1 MSAPTLKFKRGL
13 LANLPV
19 LNSGEPG
26 FTTDF
31 YDLYI
36 GSADGNK
43 LIGSGRFWS
52 TETASTGGA
61 VKVYEATANGTN
73 YVALAASAS
82 VPTNI
87 TFTLPSIDGSAGD
100 ILKTDGSGNLT
111 FSAPAS
117 SSFTINGDTGSDT
130 FNTGETLTFAG
141 TSNEI
146 ETVVT
151 DNQVQIGLP
160 DNITVSG
167 NLTVNG
173 DFLVEGSETIINTQ
187 RLDVEDKKIGIGS
200 TSSPSD
206 TTADGAG
213 IEVYGTSNYN
223 ILWQNDTDSWE
234 VNQHFSPS
242 VDDTYDL
249 GRSDQEWR
257 NLYVDG
263 LAELDAVNVSVAA
276 TIASLSLVAGVAV
289 TTILDEDGL
298 TSNRDDA
305 LATQQSIKAYV
316 DAQIT
321 AQDLDIAGDSGTGAV
336 DLDSQSL
343 TISGTANEIVTSASG
358 QTITVG
364 LPDDVTVGAALTV
377 TGALDINGGADI
389 SGGETTLSSATIS
402 DLTSG
407 RVVLAGASGS
417 IEDSANLTYGGGG
430 LIIGAGGL
438 NVTGVSTFSST
449 VDVNGLLDTIDINV
463 SGAAT
468 VVGNM
473 KIGSLNV
480 NDAAGD
486 SSVITYSGGERILQ
500 NITVDAGSF

>member
-1 MSAPTLKFKRGL
+1 MPAPTLKFKRGL
-13 LANLPV
+13 LSNLPV

-31 YDLYI
+31 HDFYV
-36 GSADGNK
+36 GSAQGNK
-43 LIGSGRFWS
+43 LIGSGRFWT
-52 TETASTGGA
+52 TETAATGGA

-73 YVALAASAS
+73 SVSFAAPANLASDITYTFPAS
-82 VPTNI
+82 PTNN
-87 TFTLPSIDGSAGD
+87 FF
-100 ILKTDGSGNLT
+100 LKTNGSGDL
-111 FSAPAS
+111 SWAAVV
-117 SSFTINGDTGSDT
+117 SSFSISADSGSNDTV
-130 FNTGETLTFAG
+130 NTGETLNFAG

-146 ETVVT
+146 ETSVS

-160 DNITVSG
+160 DNVTISG
-167 NLTVNG
+167 NLTING

-206 TTADGAG
+206 STADGAG
-213 IEVYGTSNYN
+213 IEVYGANNYN

-234 VNQHFSPS
+234 VNQNFSPS

-249 GRSDQEWR
+249 GRSDQQWR

-276 TIASLSLVAGVAV
+276 TIASLSLVDGVAV
-289 TTILDEDGL
+289 ATILDEDNL
-298 TSNRDDA
+298 NSDRDDA

-316 DAQIT
+316 DTQIS
-321 AQDLDIAGDSGTGAV
+321 AQDLDVAGDSGTGAV

-343 TISGTANEIVTSASG
+343 TIAGTANEIVTLASG
-358 QTITVG
+358 QTVTVG

-377 TGALDINGGADI
+377 AGALDINGGADI
-389 SGGETTLSSATIS
+389 SGGETTISSATIS

-407 RVVLAGASGS
+407 RVVLAGASGALD
-417 IEDSANLTYGGGG
+417 DSTNLTYGGGG

-449 VDVNGLLDTIDINV
+449 VDVNGLLDAIDVNV

-468 VVGNM
+468 VSGNM

-480 NDAAGD
+480 NDDAGD
-486 SSVITYSGGERILQ
+486 SLVITYSGGERILQ